1 MKVIWQFQCTL
12 RNGRTRKCFRANVFK
27 LAEEYLAFRRKNT
40 TDGITVSGKD
50 FVVQLVF
57 QERDWMLQ
65 FESAILGQ
73 CASTTADKK
82 PKYEAVE
89 VVAKPS
95 GDNEKEEEP
104 NLFEVCIADLT
115 WFEVAS
121 SVSDADLVRIFRYN
135 YVHEADEQGSYN
147 SLPCNTFSD
156 SMSLHDELE
165 TVTIVEAETRVQMLE
180 DHTHRFFHGKNA
192 EVAHIKDK
200 ARCNAAE
207 AKDVNNHLHM
217 SRHLHEAFDGINT
230 VPMKF
235 PWFLVRY
242 VSHDEVQVD
251 CPKIGDDAVVAFP
264 FRKRNRTIVH
274 VVFFNERSKIDYVE
288 LLRNNMRQID
298 LTTYELELYFE
309 DAVKAK
315 KYLDWKEKKTLAMW
329 REKTASLFS

>member
-115 WFEVAS
+115 WFKVAS

-165 TVTIVEAETRVQMLE
+165 TVTIVEAETRVQML
-180 DHTHRFFHGKNA
+180 
-192 EVAHIKDK
+192 
-200 ARCNAAE
+200 
-207 AKDVNNHLHM
+207 
-217 SRHLHEAFDGINT
+217 
-230 VPMKF
+230 
-235 PWFLVRY
+235 
-242 VSHDEVQVD
+242 
-251 CPKIGDDAVVAFP
+251 
-264 FRKRNRTIVH
+264 
-274 VVFFNERSKIDYVE
+274 
-288 LLRNNMRQID
+288 
-298 LTTYELELYFE
+298 
-309 DAVKAK
+309 
-315 KYLDWKEKKTLAMW
+315 
-329 REKTASLFS
+329 

>member
-1 MKVIWQFQCTL
+1 MWQFQCTL
-12 RNGRTRKCFRANVFK
+12 KNGRTRKCFRANVFK
-27 LAEEYLAFRRKNT
+27 LVEDKLAFSRKNT
-40 TDGITVSGKD
+40 KDGITVRGKD
-50 FVVQLVF
+50 VVVQLVF
-57 QERDWMLQ
+57 QERVWMLQ
-65 FESAILGQ
+65 FESAILCQ

-95 GDNEKEEEP
+95 GDNEEEEEP

-115 WFEVAS
+115 WFEFAS
-121 SVSDADLVRIFRYN
+121 SASDADLVRIFRYS
-135 YVHEADEQGSYN
+135 YVHETDEQSSYN
-147 SLPCNTFSD
+147 SLPCNTVSD
-156 SMSLHDELE
+156 AHSMSLYDDPE

-200 ARCNAAE
+200 ASCDSAE
-207 AKDVNNHLHM
+207 AKDINNRLHM

-230 VPMKF
+230 VPKKF

-242 VSHDEVQVD
+242 VSHDEVKVD
-251 CPKIGDDAVVAFP
+251 CPKIGNDAVVAFP

-274 VVFFNERSKIDYVE
+274 VEFNNECSENDYVE
-288 LLRNNMRQID
+288 LLRNNMD
-298 LTTYELELYFE
+298 KVDHKTYELELYFE

-315 KYLDWKEKKTLAMW
+315 KYLDWKVEKTLARW
-329 REKTASLFS
+329 NEEKNLS